1 MASWCR
7 NIVKSIDEQS
17 SWRPSIYVKSTIFT
31 LSDIIE
37 TDLTDITI
45 GESNESTLPSDTS
58 ICTEIPEE
66 NEKNPAPL
74 IDTTLD
80 GNSDFVVSKD
90 VEPQPKSV
98 CDDNSDID
106 LSIDVA
112 SHSRTVVDGNS
123 DLTTTNDVALHTSNQ
138 CEDNSD
144 IDISIDVASCIRT
157 KNDGNT
163 DLATTNDVAPCT
175 SNQCKDN
182 SDIDISIDVASQVS
196 NREEYLSSDSNS
208 LDESSKENTGTS
220 VYLIM
225 SFFFRVQN

>member
-37 TDLTDITI
+37 TDLTDITT
-45 GESNESTLPSDTS
+45 GQSNESTLPSDTL

-80 GNSDFVVSKD
+80 GNSDLVVSKD

-106 LSIDVA
+106 LSIDDA

-123 DLTTTNDVALHTSNQ
+123 DLNTANDVALHNSNQ
-138 CEDNSD
+138 CEDNSE
-144 IDISIDVASCIRT
+144 IDISTDVASCIRT
-157 KNDGNT
+157 KNDGNI
-163 DLATTNDVAPCT
+163 DLAITNDVAPRT

-196 NREEYLSSDSNS
+196 NREEYLSSDSYS
-208 LDESSKENTGTS
+208 LDESSKENTGTC
-220 VYLIM
+220 VDLM
-225 SFFFRVQN
+225 SFFFHVQN